1 MPEPMEMP
9 NIEAIVETIRVAR
22 RSEEGA
28 RMHISISVQVKDAP
42 QLLPF
47 LATSLKN
54 VVKVG
59 FTEIQARLP
68 ENPPK
73 PPATETVTTT
83 VDGEPAKIVLP
94 RNRRNSI
101 EPHAFAEDPEKQG
114 KCSVC
119 NRGPQYEAHSPERI
133 ATASSN
139 GHRANPTEL
148 AAQGAEREAAMQEAG
163 KTRHA
168 FVEHDGDN
176 QCEACGRAAE
186 ADAHA
191 GVAEEGDLP
200 PPAQYLVDAAK
211 ETEAVPS

>member
-1 MPEPMEMP
+1 MTTEEASPTKVTAIIESTATRKPEGQG
-9 NIEAIVETIRVAR
+9 TRLRVQMSFPLSRHSDLALMLMDQIGNPL
-22 RSEEGA
+22 E
-28 RMHISISVQVKDAP
+28 ISFSRP
-42 QLLPF
+42 
-47 LATSLKN
+47 
-54 VVKVG
+54 
-59 FTEIQARLP
+59 IQARMP
-68 ENPPK
+68 DIV
-73 PPATETVTTT
+73 ATETVTTT

-139 GHRANPTEL
+139 GHRADPDAL

-168 FVEHDGDN
+168 FVAHEGDN

-191 GVAEEGDLP
+191 GLAEEGDDLP

-211 ETEAVPS
+211 ETEAVPSA